1 VRQGD
6 LFLDGDA
13 VEVFDLPDAD
23 LRLHRRFLGMA
34 EADLLFAALRDET
47 EWEQETAVLYGREV
61 LAPRLTAWHGDAEAS
76 YVYSGVRHDPL
87 PWTPALRDVRGRLS
101 DETGHEFNS
110 VLLNFYRDGFDSV
123 SWHADDEPE
132 LGPAPVIASI
142 SLGAPRVFQMKH
154 KQRSDISRVDI
165 QLEHGSLLMM
175 AGDCQQCW
183 MHQIPKRKGR
193 NAPGPRI
200 NLTFRSI
207 AR

>member
-1 VRQGD
+1 MERIGVWGCICNQVPKPVYGPRVRQGD

-23 LRLHRRFLGMA
+23 LRLHRCFLGVA
-34 EADLLFAALRDET
+34 EADLLFA
-47 EWEQETAVLYGREV
+47 
-61 LAPRLTAWHGDAEAS
+61 AWHGDAEAS

-87 PWTPALRDVRGRLS
+87 PWTSALRDVRGRLS
-101 DETGHEFNS
+101 DETDHEFNS
-110 VLLNFYRDGFDSV
+110 VLLNLYRDGFDSV

-175 AGDCQQCW
+175 AGDCQRCW
-183 MHQIPKRKGR
+183 MHQVPKRKGR